1 MSGNCHRKC
10 PENVQVPEKCE
21 NCNIPDAEILKK
33 TDYPKSYRARH
44 ALSVIHNNNG
54 FVKLQRTVRT
64 AGNLVGFSDQDEKIL
79 FNIWKQREQKKEPV
93 NLSKK
98 KYVNGLCA
106 LCGYLRKHN
115 LSNHIP
121 NVQYHEQSTS
131 KSSTERSNTLTIL
144 KTGGGKSLIYA
155 VASVLS

>member
-1 MSGNCHRKC
+1 
-10 PENVQVPEKCE
+10 
-21 NCNIPDAEILKK
+21 KK

-131 KSSTERSNTLTIL
+131 KSSTESMESSKIGSNTLIIL